1 MSTGYIPK
9 IDTARAAA
17 AAAKWERASAIVWR
31 NDLKIIDGDIVEL
44 GVVVVVSLAAAPPR
58 GKEVAAVMVLRW
70 SELRFSGWKG

>member
-1 MSTGYIPK
+1 MGYIPK

-44 GVVVVVSLAAAPPR
+44 LGEVVAVSLAAAPPR